1 VKSKTVLVELLKAAV
16 GIYRSG
22 NAGIISD
29 NEDRYRANGS
39 KMDEK
44 HTG

>member
-1 VKSKTVLVELLKAAV
+1 VKAKTVLVELLKAV

-29 NEDRYRANGS
+29 NGNRYRANGS

-44 HTG
+44 QTG